1 MKILLVEDEKNL
13 SNAIRESL
21 EDEYDIEQAFDGEEA
36 CLYAKQDIYDVIIL
50 DLMLPRKDG
59 YEVLDEIR
67 STGIFVPVLILTAKD
82 SLDDKLKGFQKG
94 ADDYLTKTFAKEELK
109 ARIEVM
115 IRRNNPNYYQK
126 ELNFKALK
134 LNVNIRK
141 AYIEDN
147 QLNLQGKQLN
157 KEQFNLDD
165 EIKSIILLYKETAKS
180 QQKDFCI
187 DLKYNGT
194 ITADLNKIKQLLVI
208 LLDNALKYTEK
219 MIALQ

>member
-1 MKILLVEDEKNL
+1 
-13 SNAIRESL
+13 
-21 EDEYDIEQAFDGEEA
+21 
-36 CLYAKQDIYDVIIL
+36 
-50 DLMLPRKDG
+50 
-59 YEVLDEIR
+59 
-67 STGIFVPVLILTAKD
+67 
-82 SLDDKLKGFQKG
+82 
-94 ADDYLTKTFAKEELK
+94 
-109 ARIEVM
+109 M

>member
-1 MKILLVEDEKNL
+1 
-13 SNAIRESL
+13 
-21 EDEYDIEQAFDGEEA
+21 
-36 CLYAKQDIYDVIIL
+36 
-50 DLMLPRKDG
+50 MLPRKDG

-94 ADDYLTKTFAKEELK
+94 ADDYLTKPFAKEELK

-134 LNVNIRK
+134 LNVNTRK